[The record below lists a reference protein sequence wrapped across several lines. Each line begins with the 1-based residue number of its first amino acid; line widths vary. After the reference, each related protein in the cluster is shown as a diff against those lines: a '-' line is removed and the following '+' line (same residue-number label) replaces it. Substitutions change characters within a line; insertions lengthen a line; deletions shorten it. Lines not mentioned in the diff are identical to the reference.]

1 VSVSADY
8 SEATEQARVANV
20 PLSHL
25 SLEVGHFY
33 MDDLDR
39 GGLPVREQ
47 FARIAPLVS
56 AFTADVRTR
65 YPGARVSTC
74 FLIDDYFRHDT
85 EPEPII
91 TTLLDAAERSGL
103 SIDYLAREAGCYE
116 VPTHRTAA
124 VSGESI
130 KLAEMVAARIVE
142 EPDRGTT
149 GARPPT
155 AESGWLCNGRRSS
168 EDEPVQAMRLEP
180 YRPAEQFGARNHSIF
195 LDVELWRRRTET
207 VDGSTEANTLWSCPF
222 LAAIWQLLR
231 LGMLRHE
238 GAPVA
243 KPVLWQPGS
252 GWPGEWWE
260 MPAVT
265 QLNPK
270 AQPFAAYRALSILPE
285 QYLGIENAVRM
296 IIDHLDLDQ
305 EVSEQI
311 IERGAKEKPRVEVP
325 RVVSRR
331 LSHYFL
337 DGS

>member
-1 VSVSADY
+1 MGVEY
-8 SEATEQARVANV
+8 SEATEEVRVVNV

-39 GGLPVREQ
+39 GGRRIHDQ
-47 FARIAPLVS
+47 FARIAPL
-56 AFTADVRTR
+56 AAGFIEDTRTR
-65 YPGARVSTC
+65 YPEARISTC
-74 FLIDDYFRHDT
+74 FLVDDYFRHDT

-91 TTLLDAAERSGL
+91 RALLEAADATGL
-103 SIDYLAREAGCYE
+103 TIDYLAREAGCHE
-116 VPTHRTAA
+116 VPTHRGSAG
-124 VSGESI
+124 SGESL
-130 KLAEMVAARIVE
+130 KLAELVAARIVE

-149 GARPPT
+149 GSRPPT
-155 AESGWLCNGRRSS
+155 AESGWLCNGRRASDDGPS
-168 EDEPVQAMRLEP
+168 QAMRLEP

-195 LDVELWRRRTET
+195 LDVELWRRRTEK
-207 VDGSTEANTLWSCPF
+207 VAGAAESITLWSCPF
-222 LAAIWQLLR
+222 LASIWQLQR
-231 LGMLRHE
+231 LGMLRHD

-243 KPVLWQPGS
+243 RPVPWRPED

-260 MPAVT
+260 MPAIT

-270 AQPFAAYRALSILPE
+270 ATPFAAYRTLSILPE
-285 QYLGIENAVRM
+285 QYLHIEHAVRV
-296 IIDHLDLDQ
+296 IIDHLGLDQ

-311 IERGAKEKPRVEVP
+311 IGRGAREKPAVLVP
-325 RVVSRR
+325 RAASRR